1 MSLPARDFAI
11 SSPKKALAEGQP
23 KSLTSSL
30 HFPLTMLEFFRR
42 HRGPFLISLTVAVIL
57 AFAVWG
63 GVSGM
68 GGPSNDPSNIRT
80 QKAFSVY
87 GTDYTHEDVARY
99 GKMQRLAY
107 SLGMY
112 EFAFAIPGLAQRQG
126 SLNGGMNSTDF
137 VANLLVLRQQAL
149 AHGIAVSDAEAR
161 AEFEKLQ
168 PFQKDG
174 KYDPTQAENYL
185 NNIRANGFQVTD
197 VLDLLKDK
205 ITLDALRDVVG
216 SNYVASP
223 LEIDKAYAS
232 QQQTINASTIT
243 FSLEELKKKAVV
255 KDDEIKKYYDE
266 KKDTFKTPEKR
277 AAQVVTF
284 ERPKADPARTAED
297 NTKIEQQWEKAVGD
311 FYTAFNKPGSDIAK
325 LVAEANSKIEA
336 VYKATP
342 AKPAEAPAKPAE
354 AKKPEAPAALPAPV
368 AKIEKLDLFEQATPA
383 AAIKDEP
390 EILKELFRSSLA
402 VNTASDPIDSTKG
415 YSFLSVTKVEVPRQ
429 QEQKEVADKI
439 KDTLLTQKAQEA
451 LANAA
456 KDART
461 AFADAIKAGKKL
473 EDVAK
478 EKSWKL
484 ESLGEFTSSAPPAG
498 KPNAAELA
506 QAASKTKVN
515 GVSEPVTVDGNQVLV
530 VVTKKVLF
538 KSDSAV
544 AQKDSQRSS
553 LNSRGKEAM
562 FKAWFGKMRDD
573 AKVETYVAPELGA

>member
-1 MSLPARDFAI
+1 
-11 SSPKKALAEGQP
+11 
-23 KSLTSSL
+23 
-30 HFPLTMLEFFRR
+30 MLEFFRR

-68 GGPSNDPSNIRT
+68 GGSNNDPSNIRT

-112 EFAFAIPGLAQRQG
+112 EFAFTIPELARRQG

-174 KYDPTQAENYL
+174 KFDPTQAENYL
-185 NNIRANGFQVTD
+185 TNIRANGFQVTD

-223 LEIDKAYAS
+223 LEVEKSYAS

-243 FSLEELKKKAVV
+243 FSLEELKKKAAV

-266 KKDTFKTPEKR
+266 KKDTFKTAEKR
-277 AAQVVTF
+277 SAQVVTF

-297 NTKIEQQWEKAVGD
+297 NTKIEQQWEKAVGE

-325 LVAEANSKIEA
+325 LVAEANTKIEA

-342 AKPAEAPAKPAE
+342 AKTPEAPAKPADPAKPGDPAKPAE
-354 AKKPEAPAALPAPV
+354 AKKPEAPVALPAPV
-368 AKIEKLDLFEQATPA
+368 AKVEKLELFEQATPA

-390 EILKELFRSSLA
+390 EVLKELFRSTLA
-402 VNTASDPIDSTKG
+402 ANTASDPIDSTKG
-415 YSFLSVTKVEVPRQ
+415 YSFLTVSKIEVPRQ

-439 KDTLLTQKAQEA
+439 KDTLLTQKAEEA
-451 LANAA
+451 LASAA

-484 ESLGEFTSSAPPAG
+484 ESLGEFTSSTPPAG

-506 QAASKTKVN
+506 QAATKTKVN

-530 VVTKKVLF
+530 VVTKKELR
-538 KSDSAV
+538 KSESSAS
-544 AQKDSQRSS
+544 QKDSQRSS
-553 LNSRGKEAM
+553 LTAKGKDAM
-562 FKAWFGKMRDD
+562 FKAWFAKMRDD